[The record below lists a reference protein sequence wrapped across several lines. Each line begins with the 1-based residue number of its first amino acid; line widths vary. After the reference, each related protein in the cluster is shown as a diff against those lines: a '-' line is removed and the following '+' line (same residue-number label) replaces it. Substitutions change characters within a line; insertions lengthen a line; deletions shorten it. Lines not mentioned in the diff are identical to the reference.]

1 MTAMFVK
8 RRNKPYDFQVN
19 YTLKIT
25 GMTAHTE
32 ASAPKQSVRTL
43 LSEIVDYAGLFPPS
57 MVTMPDAVANF
68 ADYRKS
74 PHRWLLGRFVVPVAR
89 LNEFL
94 EAAEEHFTEGDPWK
108 LSVLAGEDIAS
119 TLRDIKLF
127 NTQNAGR
134 AVCDSLEVKA
144 NTVSK
149 IENTVAALPE
159 GLIAYF
165 EIATNDS
172 FVDLVTTLSIK
183 KQRAKIRTGGVVR
196 EDFPPSRDVIR
207 FVRSCMAANV
217 PFKATAG
224 LHHPIRCFR
233 PLTYA
238 SDAPR
243 GTMHGFL
250 NVLMMTGFARESYRV
265 ALLEELMEE
274 EFDEAFT
281 FRENGV
287 AWRNE
292 HFLTDGH
299 VQRLRA
305 KGMIS
310 FGSCSF
316 TEPVEDLQGLGLL

>member
-1 MTAMFVK
+1 
-8 RRNKPYDFQVN
+8 
-19 YTLKIT
+19 
-25 GMTAHTE
+25 
-32 ASAPKQSVRTL
+32 
-43 LSEIVDYAGLFPPS
+43 

-68 ADYRKS
+68 ADYQKS
-74 PHRWLLGRFVVPVAR
+74 RHRWLLGRFVVPVAR

-299 VQRLRA
+299 VQRLRT